1 MKKKVVKTI
10 AKITTNFFILKV
22 QRILLS
28 NKKIEVELRSK
39 TVDGIYFNIVE
50 ENGENPKKENTK
62 IFQDSKVVQ
71 AVIANF
77 SFKIVFKVRVKI
89 NIENNKVIVANI
101 TVRKQNVLLIF
112 HSKKVV
118 NLPVISNKKRF

>member
-10 AKITTNFFILKV
+10 AKTITDFFILKI

-28 NKKIEVELRSK
+28 DKKIEVELRSK

-50 ENGENPKKENTK
+50 ENEENPKKENTK

-71 AVIANF
+71 AVTVNF

-89 NIENNKVIVANI
+89 NIENTKVIVVNI
-101 TVRKQNVLLIF
+101 TVKKQNVLLIF
-112 HSKKVV
+112 HSKKGV
-118 NLPVISNKKRF
+118 NLLVISNKKRF